1 MDRSAFLESL
11 SFLVP
16 TSPRGGRRRDGGAH
30 TDHRWPVPKLA
41 EREQRAQYRITE
53 EVLVPRHCLSIEPLL
68 MEGPAGSASSSQT
81 SGAPDDSHTATLG
94 VGVAFF
100 DVDRAETCADQRR
113 KQSGSDP
120 ALAPCDLE
128 LCVYQKLFPPAHA
141 SKRDD
146 ASRRRHRAH
155 FSPSSARTSGPVA
168 AGASILRNQS
178 GLDTSSSFLA
188 ALSMK
193 VDGLVFYVN
202 WTRLIYVQ
210 VEEPNA
216 EQEQSH
222 TKPPCLLL
230 CFPGCLLR
238 IFALGGESQQEP
250 SNQSSGHSTSLLS
263 AGAGRYHALKD
274 ALDQLLAKAHR
285 SQTFTSPESYL
296 IAVPILSSGSII
308 GSSSASSSP
317 STRTVND
324 CGDGEKRPESA
335 ERESTNAFKH
345 RQRAHQQCLDEI
357 ASLWTLLQ
365 LGISSTAARSVIAN
379 RSDSAASIGSVLTTV
394 ALDLATSYGD
404 LVPAASIGGLSRN
417 KSAASSTSHREGLE
431 QRLKQTQEQIDE
443 VLDEFFPAPRPRQ
456 RPPTKRPRTVEFAE
470 SARDAAF
477 APSTVTAPQDT
488 TTYAEQA
495 ELDDSKIT
503 GESFSI
509 GIELRLQALVH
520 EHKRLTRERHDTF
533 ELPTR

>member
-11 SFLVP
+11 PFLVP
-16 TSPRGGRRRDGGAH
+16 ASPRGGRVRDGAQQ
-30 TDHRWPVPKLA
+30 TDHRWPVPKLT

-53 EVLVPRHCLSIEPLL
+53 EVLVSRRCLSIEPLL
-68 MEGPAGSASSSQT
+68 MEGPVGSTCSSQT
-81 SGAPDDSHTATLG
+81 SGAPGDSHTAN
-94 VGVAFF
+94 VRVAFF
-100 DVDRAETCADQRR
+100 DADRAETCADQQR

-141 SKRDD
+141 SKRED

-168 AGASILRNQS
+168 AGASILRNQFR
-178 GLDTSSSFLA
+178 LETSSSLLA
-188 ALSMK
+188 SLSMK

-202 WTRLIYVQ
+202 WTRLICVQ

-216 EQEQSH
+216 EHEQSH
-222 TKPPCLLL
+222 NKPPSLLL

-238 IFALGGESQQEP
+238 IFALGEESQQEP

-263 AGAGRYHALKD
+263 ASAGRYHALKD

-285 SQTFTSPESYL
+285 SHIFTSPESYP
-296 IAVPILSSGSII
+296 IAVPILSSGSMI
-308 GSSSASSSP
+308 GSSPASSSP
-317 STRTVND
+317 STRTITD
-324 CGDGEKRPESA
+324 CGDGDKHMESA
-335 ERESTNAFKH
+335 ERESTKAFKH
-345 RQRAHQQCLDEI
+345 RQRAQQQCLDEI

-365 LGISSTAARSVIAN
+365 LGMSSTAARSVIAN

-404 LVPAASIGGLSRN
+404 LVPATSIGGLSHTKR
-417 KSAASSTSHREGLE
+417 AASSTSHREGIE
-431 QRLKQTQEQIDE
+431 RRLKQTQEQIDE

-456 RPPTKRPRTVEFAE
+456 RPPTKRPRTGETAE
-470 SARDAAF
+470 SARGAACP
-477 APSTVTAPQDT
+477 PSTATAPQGT

-495 ELDDSKIT
+495 ELEDSKIK

-509 GIELRLQALVH
+509 GIERRLQALVQ
-520 EHKRLTRERHDTF
+520 EHKRLTLELHDTLA
-533 ELPTR
+533 LPTR